1 LKRSIKLAKHLVLM
15 GVLLAPAYA
24 APVQGVPVTA
34 QVRTLSEHREA
45 KPAGAEEAV
54 VWLTPADGSPVP
66 LPDDTRHYRLMQKDK
81 QFEPHLLV
89 VPVGAKID
97 FPNHDP
103 FFHNVFS
110 LYEGKRFDL
119 GLYESGSNRS
129 VVFDR
134 PGVSYIFCSIHSQM
148 AAIVIALDT
157 PYFAASSRG
166 GRVTIPNVPPG
177 KYVLHVWHEAASL
190 EKLNLLSRRI
200 DVAGAGLDVGA
211 IDVMVDDNVE
221 LTHKNKY
228 GRDYDAPDPDSPGYQ
243 R

>member
-1 LKRSIKLAKHLVLM
+1 MMLGKYVILTGILFAGFHAALA
-15 GVLLAPAYA
+15 
-24 APVQGVPVTA
+24 QGGAVTG
-34 QVRTLSEHREA
+34 QVRIIGEHQMA
-45 KPAGAEEAV
+45 KAAGAQDAV

-66 LPDDTRHYRLMQKDK
+66 MPDVTRHFRLLQKDK

-119 GLYESGSNRS
+119 GLYESGSNRA

-134 PGVSYIFCSIHSQM
+134 PGVSYIFCNIHPHM

-157 PYFAASSRG
+157 PYFTSSG
-166 GRVTIPNVPPG
+166 PSGRVTIPNVPPG
-177 KYVLHVWHEAASL
+177 KYTLHVWHDAVSA
-190 EKLNLLSRRI
+190 EKLNRLSRRI
-200 DVAGAGLDVGA
+200 EVTATGLDLGA
-211 IDVMVDDNVE
+211 IDVAVDDN
-221 LTHKNKY
+221 LPMTHKNKY
-228 GRDYDAPDPDSPGYQ
+228 GRDYDAPDPDSPGY
-243 R
+243 RR